1 MAKMKIYEIA
11 RSMQEKLPDIKS
23 KDLVKFLQ
31 ENGFE
36 AKSAQSTIE
45 DSAIAFLLKNF
56 SKLATKQESRPAKAD
71 QPVKT
76 DKQSGSKKGRQ
87 TKNSGD
93 RNVKPVKT
101 QEVSKEE
108 TVKLEPEMEKPVMES
123 PAKPQPKEETLKK
136 EEDKKEAQA
145 ETVNSNKDVKK
156 DKETFSPGNSIKNET
171 SKKEA
176 GGKEISNKGTKEN
189 SEETKQ
195 ETANGKRDNMN
206 QNGQNNKSSNNSIL
220 GTKIDLIKIPE
231 WANIQEETA
240 IQYVEKPLFSYYKPP
255 TANNIDPESPIGVSV
270 YTRAINLIKEADRQW
285 GRIVWEYEAS
295 EKAVYVDDLATKPSQ
310 SKKKSFSINKLKE
323 RLYKTINTGKESS
336 DFFKD
341 YSPEIRDEALWRG
354 LNKTL
359 QRIEFNVGLAY
370 GTLSEPNTIDKT
382 ATEIKASKQRS
393 YATVSKMQENLQKAL
408 ENLIYAM
415 DVLTTLYNLAPQG
428 NYEVSF
434 NWDDS
439 LVVDTERE
447 QTLQMQE
454 VTAGL
459 RSKIKYIMFRYGLT
473 EEQAQ
478 QELNLINKEK
488 QSNTEM
494 FGFTPKEE

>member
-1 MAKMKIYEIA
+1 MFT
-11 RSMQEKLPDIKS
+11 
-23 KDLVKFLQ
+23 KFLNWIKGVIKMFDDNTIGNVFDVNVAISS
-31 ENGFE
+31 EMANAITLFE
-36 AKSAQSTIE
+36 KVYMNEASWLKKDEVESLELGSSIANEFTRLTTLEMKSEITGSERADFLNKQYNQIKDKLNQNLE
-45 DSAIAFLLKNF
+45 IGNAIGGLVFK
-56 SKLATKQESRPAKAD
+56 PY
-71 QPVKT
+71 VK
-76 DKQSGSKKGRQ
+76 DGQLYVDLIKGSCFYP
-87 TKNSGD
+87 TEFNSSGD
-93 RNVKPVKT
+93 IIAGIFTSQITKGEDIFTR
-101 QEVSKEE
+101 
-108 TVKLEPEMEKPVMES
+108 LEYHKFYEKPLENNIS
-123 PAKPQPKEETLKK
+123 YI
-136 EEDKKEAQA
+136 
-145 ETVNSNKDVKK
+145 
-156 DKETFSPGNSIKNET
+156 IKNV
-171 SKKEA
+171 A
-176 GGKEISNKGTKEN
+176 Y
-189 SEETKQ
+189 
-195 ETANGKRDNMN
+195 
-206 QNGQNNKSSNNSIL
+206 KSSNNSIL

-231 WANIQEETA
+231 WKNIQEETA

-270 YTRAINLIKEADRQW
+270 YARAINLIKEADRQW

-295 EKAVYVDDLATKPSQ
+295 EKAVYVDELATKPSQ
-310 SKKKSFSINKLKE
+310 SKKKSFTVNKLKS
-323 RLYKTINTGKESS
+323 RLYKALNTGKSES

-478 QELNLINKEK
+478 QELELINQEK
-488 QSNTEM
+488 QSNAEM